1 MIWRK
6 IYPCLNETI
15 DQKEVEQ
22 MKKYEI
28 MYIIRP
34 TVESENVKTI
44 VNQFSEVFVKL
55 DSKVLELKE
64 LGMKMLAYEIDHHRK
79 GYYILMLVEA
89 NNEAIVEFNRVVRI
103 NEDVIRFI
111 VVKEGE

>member
-1 MIWRK
+1 
-6 IYPCLNETI
+6 
-15 DQKEVEQ
+15 

-34 TVESENVKTI
+34 TVESENIKTI
-44 VNQFSEVFVKL
+44 VNNFNDIFVRF

-64 LGMKMLAYEIDHHRK
+64 LGLKDLAYEIEHHRK
-79 GYYILMLVEA
+79 GYYVWLLVEA
-89 NNEAIVEFNRVVRI
+89 TPEAVAEFNRVVRI
-103 NEDVIRFI
+103 TEEVIRFI